1 MDTWHRKYISCKLKT
16 KITWLVIAFS
26 FIFTLV
32 YSQLSFGETKSGVY
46 ISYESSDLNKYQTLI
61 TSLDSKFSSWHFYT
75 QQPSEIPKG
84 SLIVS
89 VGYDNFVRL
98 LESKIDN
105 PIIAIS
111 ISSASYYDAVN
122 RFSSKNTTAIFL
134 ESSPEKQ
141 LKLIR
146 LLTGQMKSEVL
157 FMYSAKTAYLKP
169 LLEVA
174 AQKVGNLDIQFE
186 EITSDE
192 QVYSTIHSNN
202 AKWLLAYPDKNIYNQ
217 TTLRNVLLSLYKK
230 NQALI
235 GFSQALVTSG
245 AVGSAVSSSDDI
257 AMQTGEFVNQF
268 NKTGHLP
275 SPEFVKYSTYV
286 LNLPVAR
293 SLNIKTDAVTSGH

>member
-1 MDTWHRKYISCKLKT
+1 
-16 KITWLVIAFS
+16 
-26 FIFTLV
+26 
-32 YSQLSFGETKSGVY
+32 
-46 ISYESSDLNKYQTLI
+46 
-61 TSLDSKFSSWHFYT
+61 
-75 QQPSEIPKG
+75 
-84 SLIVS
+84 
-89 VGYDNFVRL
+89 
-98 LESKIDN
+98 
-105 PIIAIS
+105 
-111 ISSASYYDAVN
+111 
-122 RFSSKNTTAIFL
+122 
-134 ESSPEKQ
+134 
-141 LKLIR
+141 
-146 LLTGQMKSEVL
+146 
-157 FMYSAKTAYLKP
+157 MYSAKTAYLKP

-174 AQKVGNLDIQFE
+174 AQKVGNVDIQFE

-217 TTLRNVLLSLYKK
+217 TTLRNMLLSLYKK